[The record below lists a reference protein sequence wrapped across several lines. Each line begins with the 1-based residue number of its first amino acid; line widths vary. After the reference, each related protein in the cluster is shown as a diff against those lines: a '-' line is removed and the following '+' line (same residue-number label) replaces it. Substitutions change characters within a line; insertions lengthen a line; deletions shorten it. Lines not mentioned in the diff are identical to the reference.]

1 MSKTAKES
9 LQDGSLDLAQILHAV
24 DDFLNNISPAEWR
37 RRASDNIPLGDMP
50 LRTVKTILQQVV
62 TVFGDSVLD
71 DLERMG
77 LAEGSFVV
85 AYLQRLVNNSRVSE
99 SQAADMGRTP
109 SQLSLPVRSAAA
121 SASTSPKLE
130 PAAELQAT
138 PSKASNSDEIEVN
151 QKLKVIFEIIGQPET
166 SKQVSTMLEQ
176 NHPCSLPHR
185 VFKTCITSKR
195 RIRKRN
201 LGYGR
206 G

>member
-9 LQDGSLDLAQILHAV
+9 LQDGSLDLAHILHAV

-99 SQAADMGRTP
+99 TQADMGRTP
-109 SQLSLPVRSAAA
+109 SQLSLPVRSAAV
-121 SASTSPKLE
+121 SASTSPRLE

-151 QKLKVIFEIIGQPET
+151 QQLKVIFEIIGQPET
-166 SKQVSTMLEQ
+166 SKQVSAMLEQ
-176 NHPCSLPHR
+176 KFPCSLSHR
-185 VFKTCITSKR
+185 ASKTCITFKR

-201 LGYGR
+201 LEYGR